1 MMVTT
6 AKAKNARPNTGNRCR
21 SGRNCDWLGPTRTF
35 GVAAVCCL
43 SLLALAFIALGF
55 ATSPADAGRSDYGG
69 GADATLTRV
78 LYNDAVFTAGVIID
92 DYMRARISTFFEN
105 R

>member
-1 MMVTT
+1 M
-6 AKAKNARPNTGNRCR
+6 AAGCGQRARSVSLQSVVSVCWRWR
-21 SGRNCDWLGPTRTF
+21 S
-35 GVAAVCCL
+35 
-43 SLLALAFIALGF
+43 F
-55 ATSPADAGRSDYGG
+55 AGCSDYGG

-92 DYMRARISTFFEN
+92 DYMRARISTFFEK